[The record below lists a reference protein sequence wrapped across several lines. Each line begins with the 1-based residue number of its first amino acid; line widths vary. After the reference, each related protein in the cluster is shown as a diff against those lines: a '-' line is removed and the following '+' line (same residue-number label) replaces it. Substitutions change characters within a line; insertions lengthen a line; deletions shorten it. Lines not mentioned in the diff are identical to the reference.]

1 MIGKT
6 LQVGQ
11 NVSIA
16 RTIAEKDIETFAE
29 LSLDR
34 NRVHFDEDFASKTI
48 FGKRIAHGMVGAAL
62 ISGALTELM
71 GNGNIW
77 LSVSI
82 KFEKAIYIG
91 DELTCILTITD
102 INRRGIASIDV
113 EVTNATG
120 EKIIS
125 GSVQSMRFL
134 SISNK

>member
-34 NRVHFDEDFASKTI
+34 NPVHFDEDFASKTI

-82 KFEKAIYIG
+82 KFEKPIYIG
-91 DELTCILTITD
+91 DELTCILIITD
-102 INRRGIASIDV
+102 INRRGVASIDV
-113 EVTNATG
+113 EVTSTSG